1 MISVMKVLEKTKPS
15 LVKRALDMRAQGKT
29 FDEIATELSQKSGM
43 KIGREGVRTW
53 FKNREEA

>member
-1 MISVMKVLEKTKPS
+1 MVSVMRILEKTKPS
-15 LVKRALDMRAQGKT
+15 LVKRALDMREQGKS
-29 FDEIATELSQKSGM
+29 FDDIAADLSQRSGM